1 MTTTHETEHR
11 ITVDAPPD
19 TVYALLADV
28 AGWPLVFGPT
38 LHVEIAEQTNNS
50 EKFAIWAT
58 AGDAV
63 AHWTSRRTLDPV
75 ARRIRFDQQ
84 TPRAPLATMGGE
96 WIVEPEGDGTLVVL
110 THDFTMRADS
120 TTLPHAVNEVV
131 DANSEAELAALRR
144 HAEQTEAADLVL
156 EFEDTVDIDG
166 SVEAVHD
173 FLWRAERWPDL
184 LPHVVALELAEDAD
198 GVQTM
203 AMEVRNHRGEQH
215 ALRSVRV
222 GRPGHRIVY
231 KQLVLPPVATA
242 HVGEWTV
249 TGTENGARAVGRHRI
264 ALDSAGIAA
273 VLGPDTDLATAKAAV
288 REAIGGNSRTTL
300 RRAKETVE
308 SLARAPRT

>member
-1 MTTTHETEHR
+1 MTTYETEHR
-11 ITVDAPPD
+11 ITVAAPPD

-38 LHVEIAEQTNNS
+38 LHVEVLEQQGTS
-50 EKFAIWAT
+50 EEFAIWAT
-58 AGDAV
+58 AGGEV
-63 AHWTSRRTLDPV
+63 AQWTSRRTLDPV

-84 TPRAPLATMGGE
+84 TPRAPLAAMGGE

-110 THDFTMRADS
+110 THDFTMRPDAALGPDAV
-120 TTLPHAVNEVV
+120 HAVV

-144 HAEQTEAADLVL
+144 HAEQDEAADLLL
-156 EFEDTVDIDG
+156 EFEDTADIDG
-166 SVEAVHD
+166 SAEAVHD
-173 FLWRAERWPDL
+173 FLWRAERWPDA

-203 AMEVRNHRGEQH
+203 DMDVRNHRGEQH
-215 ALRSVRV
+215 SLRSIRI

-242 HVGEWTV
+242 HLGEWTV
-249 TGTENGARAVGRHRI
+249 TGTAHGARAVGRHRI
-264 ALDSAGIAA
+264 VLEPAGIAT
-273 VLGPDTDLATAKAAV
+273 VLGPDTDLAAAKAAV

-308 SLARAPRT
+308 SLARAPRV